1 MAHIKRVDQTRRGVK
16 ISKQIIF
23 VGYLLWST
31 RLAMSGLISE
41 GLKTKRGCSKRKKE
55 PRRISVLDV
64 DVTT

>member
-1 MAHIKRVDQTRRGVK
+1 VK

-41 GLKTKRGCSKRKKE
+41 GSKTKLGSNSRKKT
-55 PRRISVLDV
+55 PRGNSVLDV
-64 DVTT
+64 DVTA

>member
-1 MAHIKRVDQTRRGVK
+1 VK